1 MNSYFYSR
9 WFRKEK
15 KMLGVV
21 FCGGKSLRMGRD
33 KGLMLNNG
41 RTWATIAAEKLAE
54 LNIPICVSINAQ
66 QVESYKQ
73 LFAEVMLLVDEE
85 SLALKG
91 PLLGLLSAHTKHP
104 AEDLFILACD
114 LPLMEVWLLKR
125 LAAATLEAPDCEA
138 FVFSNAGSPEP
149 LCAIYKSTGL
159 RKVITELQANR
170 LSSFSMKSLLSLLK
184 VFELQVSEKDQEAL
198 ENFNTHDLI

>member
-1 MNSYFYSR
+1 MNSYFYSH

-21 FCGGKSLRMGRD
+21 FCGGKSLRMGHD
-33 KGLMLNNG
+33 KGLMLYKG

-73 LFAEVMLLVDEE
+73 FFADAMLLVDEG

-91 PLLGLLSAHTKHP
+91 PLLGLLSAHTNHP

-114 LPLMEVWLLKR
+114 LPLMEVRLLKR
-125 LAAATLEAPDCEA
+125 LVAATLEAPDGEA

-170 LSSFSMKSLLSLLK
+170 LSSFSMKSVLGLLK
-184 VFELQVSEKDQEAL
+184 VFELQVLEKDQEAF